1 MREEVQ
7 ASEGPETFATL
18 SERIR
23 RSKRENQEDL
33 AKLSR
38 YYAQGL
44 YDDAMDRYC
53 QTDEIKYHDFED
65 FAAKGGRAGNS
76 GGDEWAEHYAR
87 IEVGQPVQLSS
98 HSFSTI
104 SSFRLSIN
112 SVLPFIDREVAC

>member
-23 RSKRENQEDL
+23 RSKRENQEGL

-44 YDDAMDRYC
+44 YDDAIDRYC
-53 QTDEIKYHDFED
+53 QTDDIKYYDFVEN
-65 FAAKGGRAGNS
+65 FAARGRATRNS

-87 IEVGQPVQLSS
+87 IEVGQPGFGTRKRRLIF
-98 HSFSTI
+98 HSY
-104 SSFRLSIN
+104 R
-112 SVLPFIDREVAC
+112 